1 MRKKRA
7 ACGKDP
13 DAARDV
19 SFEKAVQNNYRMT
32 KFDLKEK
39 NQHLQN
45 TKVNSSNDFSWICPF
60 RSGQY

>member
-45 TKVNSSNDFSWICPF
+45 TKVNSSNDFS
-60 RSGQY
+60 